1 MVQYNKLVINKLL
14 DTYESSLLSTGDNAR
29 TIHIELR
36 FSKKNMP
43 AYFEESSTE
52 YENIHILM
60 KELEDKNLIKVIWKG
75 NKVDHIIEKVQL
87 RIDNLQQAYAFAK
100 RVPKLD
106 MERVLIKE
114 LTNYLESVKT
124 PVCRTFVEY
133 LLSRIQLHKSVKE
146 FIELDKFDETK
157 RLLDT
162 IQFIENNRMQ
172 LYLREFSIRVL
183 SDSKAFEQM
192 ESKLA
197 GIFRRFKAGCEDMDF
212 SEVLAEYNIYHTPNY
227 VYLKGDTTISI
238 GEEKL
243 DLSSVKQG
251 IGISGE
257 DITRVKFISV
267 DNIQKV
273 ITIENLTTFF
283 RWSEKNSLIVYLG
296 GYHNTIRRMLLQE
309 IHSSIPEAFYY
320 HFGDIDAGGFEIYRD
335 LCQKTGIPFSMYHMD
350 LETLK
355 EYEKFGRALTNNDRK
370 RLESMKAWNGLCD
383 IIEYML
389 EHNVKL
395 EQECVMCEEE
405 TS

>member
-14 DTYESSLLSTGDNAR
+14 DTYESSLLSTGDNSR

-75 NKVDHIIEKVQL
+75 NKVDHIIEKVRL

-114 LTNYLESVKT
+114 LSNYLESVET
-124 PVCRTFVEY
+124 PVCRAFLEY

-197 GIFRRFKAGCEDMDF
+197 GIFRRFKACCEDMDF

-267 DNIQKV
+267 ENIQKV

-309 IHSSIPEAFYY
+309 IYSSIPEAFYY

-383 IIEYML
+383 VIEYML

-395 EQECVMCEEE
+395 EQECVMCEEKN
-405 TS
+405 S

>member
-1 MVQYNKLVINKLL
+1 MNKLL
-14 DTYESSLLSTGDNAR
+14 DSYESSLLSTGDNTR
-29 TIHIELR
+29 NINIELR

-43 AYFEESSTE
+43 TYFDESSTE

-60 KELEDKNLIKVIWKG
+60 KELEDENLIKVIWKG

-87 RIDNLQQAYAFAK
+87 RVDNVQQAYAYVK

-106 MERVLIKE
+106 MERVHAKE
-114 LTNYLESVKT
+114 LSNYLESVET
-124 PVCRTFVEY
+124 PVCRAFVEH

-146 FIELDKFDETK
+146 FIKLDKFDETK
-157 RLLDT
+157 RLLDM
-162 IQFIENNRMQ
+162 IQFIENNNTQ
-172 LYLREFSIRVL
+172 LYLREFSIRTL

-197 GIFRRFKAGCEDMDF
+197 GVFRRFKEGCGDMDF

-227 VYLKGDTTISI
+227 VYLKGNVTISI

-243 DLSSVKQG
+243 DLSAMKQG

-257 DITRVKFISV
+257 DIDRVKFVSV
-267 DNIQKV
+267 GKIQKV

-296 GYHNTIRRMLLQE
+296 GYHNTIRRTLLQE
-309 IHSSIPEAFYY
+309 IYSNIPDAFYY

-335 LCQKTGIPFSMYHMD
+335 LCQKTGIPFSMYYMD

-355 EYEKFGRALTNNDRK
+355 EYETFGRALTNNDRK
-370 RLESMKAWNGLCD
+370 RLESMKEWNGLYD
-383 IIEYML
+383 LIEYML

-395 EQECVMCEEE
+395 EQECVMYEEKNDW
-405 TS
+405 